1 MSTRTTAKSASLPQP
16 PAEGQGAPLKI
27 PSLNTPQM
35 RRILA
40 SSFMGSAIEFY
51 DFILYATAA
60 SLVFNKVFFVN
71 MDPAVGIFA
80 SFATLAVG
88 YIARPLGGIVFG
100 HFGDRLGR
108 KGVLIT
114 SMLLM
119 GVATTLI
126 GLLPTTAQIGMLA
139 PLALIT
145 LRIIQGLAVGGEWG
159 GAMLMAL
166 EHAPKER
173 RGFAASFANMGGPA
187 GAVMAT
193 LAVSAVSTL
202 PDEAF
207 LSWGWRIPFLLSV
220 VLVGIGL
227 VIRLK
232 VAESPLFLALE
243 HKAEERKIPILEVL
257 TKYPKNVIMGT
268 LVGMSSY
275 TVQGL
280 MTVWAISYVVD
291 EVGLDRTGVLNI
303 KAIGAALTVVAIW
316 FAARYS
322 DRIGRRPVMLIGILA
337 GAVLAFPIMWMLEL
351 GALWL
356 FAIGLF
362 LANGVIQGTIFGP
375 FGAFTAELFPTRVRY
390 TGASLVYQLSSTL
403 GAGFTPM
410 IASGLVLAAGG
421 ELWMVAAAW
430 AGAFVLAAVCLLGV
444 KEGRDQD
451 LTAEKM

>member
-1 MSTRTTAKSASLPQP
+1 MTQDTTAPGTSAKGRP
-16 PAEGQGAPLKI
+16 EDELKI
-27 PSLNTPQM
+27 PSLNTPEM

-40 SSFMGSAIEFY
+40 SSFIGSAIEFY

-60 SLVFNKVFFVN
+60 ALVFNSVFFVDL
-71 MDPAVGIFA
+71 DPAVGILA

-88 YIARPLGGIVFG
+88 YVARPLGGIIFG

-119 GVATTLI
+119 GIATTVI
-126 GLLPTTAQIGMLA
+126 GLLPTTAHIGMAA
-139 PLALIT
+139 PLALIC
-145 LRIIQGLAVGGEWG
+145 LRVIQGLAVGGEWG

-193 LAVSAVSTL
+193 LAVSAVSVL
-202 PDEAF
+202 PDEQF
-207 LSWGWRIPFLLSV
+207 LAWGWRVPFLLSV
-220 VLVGIGL
+220 VLIGIGL

-243 HKAEERKIPILEVL
+243 DKAEEKKIPILEVL
-257 TKYPKNVIMGT
+257 TKYPKNVMMGT

-280 MTVWAISYVVD
+280 MTVWAVSYVV
-291 EVGLDRTGVLNI
+291 ETAGMDRTSVLNI
-303 KAIGAALTVVAIW
+303 KAVGAALTVVAIW
-316 FAARYS
+316 FAARYC
-322 DRIGRRPVMLIGILA
+322 DRIGRRPVMLIGITA
-337 GAVLAFPIMWMLEL
+337 GALLAFPIMWMLDAGE
-351 GALWL
+351 LWL
-356 FAIGLF
+356 FAVGLF

-410 IASGLVLAAGG
+410 IATGLVLAAGG
-421 ELWMVAAAW
+421 ELWLVATAW
-430 AGAFVLAAVCLLGV
+430 CGAFVLAGLCLLGV
-444 KEGRDQD
+444 KEGKDQD
-451 LTAEKM
+451 LTAEDL

>member
-1 MSTRTTAKSASLPQP
+1 MTNQIAPVEA
-16 PAEGQGAPLKI
+16 GNNAPLHV

-40 SSFMGSAIEFY
+40 SSFIGSAIEFY

-71 MDPAVGIFA
+71 LSPAVAIFA

-88 YIARPLGGIVFG
+88 YLARPLGGIVFG

-114 SMLLM
+114 SMLMM

-126 GLLPTTAQIGMLA
+126 GLLPPTAQIGMLA
-139 PLALIT
+139 PLALIF
-145 LRIIQGLAVGGEWG
+145 LRIVQGLAVGGEWG

-187 GAVMAT
+187 GAVLAT
-193 LAVSAVSTL
+193 LAVSAVSVL

-207 LSWGWRIPFLLSV
+207 LSWGWRLPFLASV
-220 VLVGIGL
+220 ALVAVGL
-227 VIRLK
+227 IIRLK
-232 VAESPLFLALE
+232 VSESPLFLALE
-243 HKAEERKIPILEVL
+243 AKAEEKRLPIVEVL
-257 TKYPKNVIMGT
+257 TKYPKNVIVGT
-268 LVGMSSY
+268 LIGMSSY

-291 EVGLDRTGVLNI
+291 QSGLDRTGVLNI
-303 KAIGAALTVVAIW
+303 KALGAIFTLVAVY
-316 FAARYS
+316 FASRYS
-322 DRIGRRPVMLIGILA
+322 DRIGRRPVMLIGIAA
-337 GAVLAFPIMWMLEL
+337 GAMLALPTMWMLGL
-351 GALWL
+351 GSLWT
-356 FAIGLF
+356 FAIALF
-362 LANGVIQGTIFGP
+362 LANGITQGSIFGP
-375 FGAFTAELFPTRVRY
+375 FGAFTAELFPTRMRY

-410 IASGLVLAAGG
+410 IVSGLVLAAGG
-421 ELWMVAAAW
+421 ELWLVGAVW
-430 AGAFVLAAVCLLGV
+430 AGVFAVSAVCMLFV
-444 KEGRDQD
+444 KEGKDQD

>member
-1 MSTRTTAKSASLPQP
+1 MTHLKTPAGQSAEI
-16 PAEGQGAPLKI
+16 AV
-27 PSLNTPQM
+27 PSLNDPHM

-40 SSFMGSAIEFY
+40 SSFIGSAIEFY

-71 MDPAVGIFA
+71 QSPAVALFA

-88 YIARPLGGIVFG
+88 YLARPLGGIIFG
-100 HFGDRLGR
+100 HYGDKLGR

-114 SMLLM
+114 SMVMM
-119 GVATTLI
+119 GVASTII
-126 GLLPTTAQIGMLA
+126 GLLPPTAQVGVIA
-139 PLALIT
+139 PIALIT

-187 GAVMAT
+187 GAVLAT

-202 PDEAF
+202 PTEQF
-207 LSWGWRIPFLLSV
+207 LAWGWRIPFIASLG
-220 VLVGIGL
+220 LVAIGL

-232 VAESPLFLALE
+232 VTESPLFLALE
-243 HKAEERKIPILEVL
+243 DKAAEKKIPLLQVL
-257 TKYPKNVIMGT
+257 TKYPKSVLMGT

-275 TVQGL
+275 TVQGI
-280 MTVWAISYVVD
+280 MTVWAISYVV
-291 EVGLDRTGVLNI
+291 EEAGMDRTAVLNI
-303 KAIGAALTVVAIW
+303 KAVGATLTIVAVW

-322 DRIGRRPVMLIGILA
+322 DKLGRRPVMMCGIIA
-337 GAVLAFPIMWMLEL
+337 GAVLALPIMWMLQL
-351 GALWL
+351 GELWL
-356 FAIGLF
+356 FAIALF

-375 FGAFTAELFPTRVRY
+375 FGAFTAELFPTRIRY

-410 IASGLVLAAGG
+410 IVTGLVLLGGGSLWIAGAVWAG
-421 ELWMVAAAW
+421 VFIVAA
-430 AGAFVLAAVCLLGV
+430 LAMRSV
-444 KEGRDQD
+444 KEGKDAD
-451 LTAEKM
+451 LGAEEM

>member
-1 MSTRTTAKSASLPQP
+1 MTHLKTPAGQSAEI
-16 PAEGQGAPLKI
+16 AV
-27 PSLNTPQM
+27 PSLNDPHM

-40 SSFMGSAIEFY
+40 SSFIGSAIEFY

-71 MDPAVGIFA
+71 QSPAVALFA

-88 YIARPLGGIVFG
+88 YLARPLGGIIFG
-100 HFGDRLGR
+100 HYGDKLGR

-114 SMLLM
+114 SMVMM
-119 GVATTLI
+119 GVASTII
-126 GLLPTTAQIGMLA
+126 GLLPPTAQVGVIA
-139 PLALIT
+139 PIALIT
-145 LRIIQGLAVGGEWG
+145 LRVIQGLAVGGEWG

-187 GAVMAT
+187 GAVLAT

-202 PDEAF
+202 PTEQF
-207 LSWGWRIPFLLSV
+207 LAWGWRIPFIASLG
-220 VLVGIGL
+220 LVAIGL

-232 VAESPLFLALE
+232 VTESPLFLALE
-243 HKAEERKIPILEVL
+243 DKAAEKKIPLLQVL
-257 TKYPKNVIMGT
+257 TKYPKSVLMGT

-275 TVQGL
+275 TVQGI
-280 MTVWAISYVVD
+280 MTVWAISYVV
-291 EVGLDRTGVLNI
+291 EEAGMDRTAVLNI
-303 KAIGAALTVVAIW
+303 KAVGATLTIVAVW

-322 DRIGRRPVMLIGILA
+322 DKLGRRPVMMFGILA
-337 GAVLAFPIMWMLEL
+337 GAVMALPIMWMLQL
-351 GALWL
+351 GELWL
-356 FAIGLF
+356 FAIALF

-375 FGAFTAELFPTRVRY
+375 FGAFTAELFPTRIRY

-410 IASGLVLAAGG
+410 IVTSLVLLGGGTLWIAGA
-421 ELWMVAAAW
+421 VW
-430 AGAFVLAAVCLLGV
+430 AGAFLVAALAMRSV
-444 KEGRDQD
+444 KEGKDAD
-451 LTAEKM
+451 LGAEEM